1 MKKLKIVLAVLAG
14 ALVCTA
20 ATAEDTNSLYTA
32 IGVFEARTDV
42 LLVKGFGHISSV
54 ALDSG
59 ELSLRC
65 KETQDV
71 GTGAKMYGLSFELED
86 GQAFSRHALVDD
98 DEVDALLNAVDYLMK
113 VKDTV
118 TPLSGYEAMFT
129 TKAGLRVIAH
139 SDRKEGGALTYV
151 QFCDSPRISVS
162 PVQMMQL
169 YNMIALG
176 KKNLEALKA
185 GK

>member
-14 ALVCTA
+14 AFVCTA
-20 ATAEDTNSLYTA
+20 ATAQDTNSLYTE

-42 LLVKGFGHISSV
+42 LIVKGLGQIGSV

-59 ELSLRC
+59 QLSLRC

-71 GTGAKMYGLSFELED
+71 STGAKMYGLSFELED

-98 DEVDALLNAVDYLMK
+98 DEVDALVNAVDYLMK
-113 VKDTV
+113 IKDTV
-118 TPLSGYEAMFT
+118 TTLPGYEAIFT
-129 TKAGLRVIAH
+129 TKAGLRIIAH
-139 SDRKEGGALTYV
+139 SDRKEGGALTYI
-151 QFCDSPRISVS
+151 QFCDSPRVAVS

-169 YNMIALG
+169 YNMIATG